1 MKVSLKAA
9 RINAGLTQD
18 DVSRQTGWA
27 RSTIKRWERYETA
40 PPARKRK
47 ILCELYDAAEEEIS
61 WKSEYTK

>member
-9 RINAGLTQD
+9 RVNAGLTQD

-40 PPARKRK
+40 PPTHKRK
-47 ILCELYDAAEEEIS
+47 ILCELYDAAEDEIS